1 MSDGPYLYDE
11 DPAPLHTGS
20 PRSRQAWIVGGIA
33 FIVLFSVAMVAG
45 LYLLKGSPA
54 EQSTRA
60 ATVFL
65 ASLSDGDTDTAVQML
80 CEDERERL
88 EPGEI
93 ADAYLGA
100 GPGEIGELHD
110 DDVEGAAVQL
120 VPVRWADGSTTEWRV
135 LNEDGPRVCGVATT
149 D

>member
-1 MSDGPYLYDE
+1 MTQGPFLYDDE
-11 DPAPLHTGS
+11 PAPLHTGN
-20 PRSRQAWIVGGIA
+20 PRARQAWLVGGIA
-33 FIVLFSVAMVAG
+33 FIVLFAVAMVGG

-60 ATVFL
+60 AEVFL
-65 ASLSDGDTDTAVQML
+65 ASLSDGDLDTAVQML
-80 CEDERERL
+80 CADERARL
-88 EPGEI
+88 EAGEI

-100 GPGEIGELHD
+100 GPGEIGGVRD

-120 VPVRWADGSTTEWRV
+120 VAVRWADGSSTEWRV
-135 LNEDGPRVCGVATT
+135 LNEDGPRICGVAA